1 MGIKGKKGKMPVCED
16 FRFLPLLN
24 NYAAV
29 KHAVFRKNFCAIL
42 FDYVYRS
49 HAAVSYKMIASTVA
63 TPITYFYRQ
72 TTLKHC
78 MP

>member
-29 KHAVFRKNFCAIL
+29 KHAVFGKNFC
-42 FDYVYRS
+42 
-49 HAAVSYKMIASTVA
+49 
-63 TPITYFYRQ
+63 
-72 TTLKHC
+72 
-78 MP
+78 